1 MNLKQQRKMVRE
13 YNLHRT
19 QTNRLT
25 AWGRFQLGVRLLV
38 PTAITRLVAAI
49 EHHDMPAAH
58 VPRYGQ
64 AWEQLLPPT
73 SASAKQWS
81 GDVTL
86 PIPSRLPAAMH
97 WQDARLLCRIILG
110 ASSPSLAPL
119 EQLYFRANLRYCF
132 LAADDVYPLLGFV
145 AAIDDL
151 PRFDSGPVTLLLLH
165 LSLLLGSKPALVQQR
180 KAGMSSQAQQDSD
193 ALRQQLL
200 AVRIVFING
209 YSGYPFNRTKHY
221 VLWCKPSGGDKLM
234 LLHGIRYVRR
244 AS

>member
-1 MNLKQQRKMVRE
+1 
-13 YNLHRT
+13 
-19 QTNRLT
+19 
-25 AWGRFQLGVRLLV
+25 V

-58 VPRYGQ
+58 VPLHGQ